1 MFVRASRRRH
11 VYRAAHA
18 CLGTWQVVSW
28 QVLKHEL
35 LLEVLP
41 LGVLLHL
48 RLQVLR
54 LQPHARYF
62 SITIDADFIEESLW
76 RLMAAVFCS
85 ADTHA

>member
-1 MFVRASRRRH
+1 M
-11 VYRAAHA
+11 
-18 CLGTWQVVSW
+18 VSW

-54 LQPHARYF
+54 PQPHARYL
-62 SITIDADFIEESLW
+62 SITIDVEYIEESLQH
-76 RLMAAVFCS
+76 LIVYDLSGSHAA
-85 ADTHA
+85 TL

>member
-1 MFVRASRRRH
+1 MRERESETRVVPGFAVH
-11 VYRAAHA
+11 EKT
-18 CLGTWQVVSW
+18 CLYEQAEVGMSSVP
-28 QVLKHEL
+28 LML

-62 SITIDADFIEESLW
+62 SITIDVEFIEEFL
-76 RLMAAVFCS
+76 
-85 ADTHA
+85 